1 MKYQDGFCCLRAK
14 SPNFGEPVHP
24 GDEKLYNL
32 LTKKS
37 ENAVSPIQRIAE
49 TVKNSKEVEKV
60 LAILVDIRYAK
71 GVIFYT

>member
-1 MKYQDGFCCLRAK
+1 MK
-14 SPNFGEPVHP
+14 SPNFGEPVHHR
-24 GDEKLYNL
+24 GEKLYNL

-37 ENAVSPIQRIAE
+37 ENAVSPIRQRTE
-49 TVKNSKEVEKV
+49 TVKSSKEAKKV

>member
-1 MKYQDGFCCLRAK
+1 MK
-14 SPNFGEPVHP
+14 STNFGEPVHP

-37 ENAVSPIQRIAE
+37 ENTVSPIQRIAE
-49 TVKNSKEVEKV
+49 TVKSSKEAKKV

>member
-1 MKYQDGFCCLRAK
+1 MK
-14 SPNFGEPVHP
+14 STNFGKPVHP

-37 ENAVSPIQRIAE
+37 ENTVSPVRQKEE
-49 TVKNSKEVEKV
+49 TVKSSKEVKIV

>member
-1 MKYQDGFCCLRAK
+1 M
-14 SPNFGEPVHP
+14 
-24 GDEKLYNL
+24 YNL

-37 ENAVSPIQRIAE
+37 ENAVSPIQLIAE
-49 TVKNSKEVEKV
+49 TVKNSKEVKKV

>member
-1 MKYQDGFCCLRAK
+1 M
-14 SPNFGEPVHP
+14 
-24 GDEKLYNL
+24 YNL

-37 ENAVSPIQRIAE
+37 ENTVSPVRQKEE
-49 TVKNSKEVEKV
+49 TVKSSKEVKKV